1 MATARS
7 RPGRSVL
14 FVWHVG
20 EELGLLGS
28 RHFTDHP
35 TVPRDSIV
43 AQLNVDMVGRGG
55 EGEEPGGGPGYLQ
68 LIGWRRLST
77 ELGSI
82 IARVNASQERP
93 FTFDLQYDQAGHPEQ
108 FYCRSD
114 HYMYARYGIPISFF
128 STGGHGDYHQVT
140 DEPQYV
146 DYGKLTRV
154 ARLVHDVAR
163 HLADLDHPPAI
174 DGPRPSPNGE
184 CVQ

>member
-1 MATARS
+1 
-7 RPGRSVL
+7 
-14 FVWHVG
+14 
-20 EELGLLGS
+20 
-28 RHFTDHP
+28 
-35 TVPRDSIV
+35 
-43 AQLNVDMVGRGG
+43 
-55 EGEEPGGGPGYLQ
+55 

-163 HLADLDHPPAI
+163 HLADLDHRPGV